1 MNRKLL
7 KIIISVVICLLAG
20 AIGAAATKT
29 SVNTWYLT
37 INKPSFNPPNWVFS
51 PVWTVL
57 FILMG
62 IAAGLVWNRGFYHKW
77 VKIALYHF
85 GFQLLLN
92 ISWSLVFF
100 GLNEILGALIVIIA
114 LFVLLLFTFKWFKV
128 VNTTAAYL
136 LIPYILWVGFA
147 SVLNFCIW
155 QLN

>member
-51 PVWTVL
+51 PVWTIL

-62 IAAGLVWNRGFYHKW
+62 VAAGIVWNRGFYHKW

-136 LIPYILWVGFA
+136 LIPYIIWVGFA

>member
-20 AIGAAATKT
+20 AIGAATTQT

-37 INKPSFNPPNWVFS
+37 VNKPSFNPPNWVFS
-51 PVWTVL
+51 PVWTIL

>member
-1 MNRKLL
+1 MNKKLF

-29 SVNTWYLT
+29 SVNSWYLEL
-37 INKPSFNPPNWVFS
+37 NKPSFNPPNEVFS

-62 IAAGLVWNRGFYHKW
+62 VAAGLVWNRGFYHKW
-77 VKIALYHF
+77 VKTALYHF

-92 ISWSLVFF
+92 ITWSLVFF
-100 GLNEILGALIVIIA
+100 GLNEILGALFVIIA
-114 LFVLLLFTFKWFKV
+114 LFVLLLFTYKWFKV

-136 LIPYILWVGFA
+136 LIPYILWVSFA
-147 SVLNFCIW
+147 TVLNFCIW